1 MIKEEIRSLIFNY
14 LPKLDKSN
22 KYHPRFIDAA
32 IEQTIKE
39 LYWDIWSVSPHN
51 LQRYTVGYGYTTAIT
66 VNLEASTQLY
76 YSTLP
81 AAIVP
86 FPDKCSG
93 VRRIHTPVQAGVKFY
108 PMDAREHDLILNGSF
123 VNTLTDMVGYSVNQS
138 RVEYY
143 NMTAAIIASGVR
155 MDIIQPFSAYADTDT
170 VLLPELRDKDGGTFE
185 SRVLSKLGVIQ
196 PVNLNEDTEMI
207 TKNEG

>member
-1 MIKEEIRSLIFNY
+1 
-14 LPKLDKSN
+14 
-22 KYHPRFIDAA
+22 
-32 IEQTIKE
+32 
-39 LYWDIWSVSPHN
+39 
-51 LQRYTVGYGYTTAIT
+51 
-66 VNLEASTQLY
+66 
-76 YSTLP
+76 
-81 AAIVP
+81 
-86 FPDKCSG
+86 
-93 VRRIHTPVQAGVKFY
+93 
-108 PMDAREHDLILNGSF
+108 MDAREHDLISNGSF
-123 VNTLTDMVGYSVNQS
+123 VITLTDMVGYSVNQS